1 MERYCRRP
9 VQHIDEYATARVQG
23 SSGIA
28 VEMDGFQ
35 FRVGGDVFNV
45 EARLDSFIPSPTF
58 KDWMV
63 RFQQRPS
70 NILIR
75 PNLATSVW
83 QCLGALVAMREADI
97 FDQTGAGV
105 SAGNFLRI
113 LTELEDEH
121 EPDAASFR
129 WAVVIN
135 DDLGIGLR
143 LQTLPAAP
151 ADLAGSLNG
160 PLRQASYEEV
170 SARIFYF
177 FTFFAKSCVV
187 SIQKLASYMCLNWE
201 IVTSFSVLIERSD
214 VKTF

>member
-1 MERYCRRP
+1 
-9 VQHIDEYATARVQG
+9 VQG

-28 VEMDGFQ
+28 VELHATVRTNGRVMDGFP
-35 FRVGGDVFNV
+35 FRV

-70 NILIR
+70 NILIWL
-75 PNLATSVW
+75 NLATSVW

-97 FDQTGAGV
+97 FDQSGAGV

-129 WAVVIN
+129 WAVIIN

-143 LQTLPAAP
+143 LQTMPAASTVLCGKP
-151 ADLAGSLNG
+151 AM
-160 PLRQASYEEV
+160 R
-170 SARIFYF
+170 
-177 FTFFAKSCVV
+177 K
-187 SIQKLASYMCLNWE
+187 
-201 IVTSFSVLIERSD
+201 
-214 VKTF
+214 

>member
-9 VQHIDEYATARVQG
+9 VQHIDEYAIARVQG

-28 VEMDGFQ
+28 VELHATVRTNGRVMDGFQ

-97 FDQTGAGV
+97 FDQSGAGV

-143 LQTLPAAP
+143 LQTMPAASTVLCGKP
-151 ADLAGSLNG
+151 AM
-160 PLRQASYEEV
+160 R
-170 SARIFYF
+170 
-177 FTFFAKSCVV
+177 K
-187 SIQKLASYMCLNWE
+187 
-201 IVTSFSVLIERSD
+201 
-214 VKTF
+214 

>member
-28 VEMDGFQ
+28 VELHATVRTNGRVMDGFQ
-35 FRVGGDVFNV
+35 FRMGGDVFNV

-97 FDQTGAGV
+97 FDQ
-105 SAGNFLRI
+105 
-113 LTELEDEH
+113 
-121 EPDAASFR
+121 
-129 WAVVIN
+129 
-135 DDLGIGLR
+135 
-143 LQTLPAAP
+143 
-151 ADLAGSLNG
+151 
-160 PLRQASYEEV
+160 
-170 SARIFYF
+170 
-177 FTFFAKSCVV
+177 
-187 SIQKLASYMCLNWE
+187 
-201 IVTSFSVLIERSD
+201 
-214 VKTF
+214 

>member
-28 VEMDGFQ
+28 VELHATVRTNGRVMDGFQ

-105 SAGNFLRI
+105 SA
-113 LTELEDEH
+113 D
-121 EPDAASFR
+121 PDGAGGRTRAR
-129 WAVVIN
+129 C
-135 DDLGIGLR
+135 GL
-143 LQTLPAAP
+143 LQMGGRHQRRPWHRPPP

-170 SARIFYF
+170 SA
-177 FTFFAKSCVV
+177 KN
-187 SIQKLASYMCLNWE
+187 LL
-201 IVTSFSVLIERSD
+201 LP
-214 VKTF
+214 